1 MQCGETYKICAFRVM
16 HFMISAQAGKDNVF
30 KNKALICFEYDRNIL
45 LMSTPTRFNRGIASD
60 FFKSVI

>member
-1 MQCGETYKICAFRVM
+1 M